1 MSYVTT
7 RHCTSSDVAPAQDFG
22 GLKSNPQMEEDLQV
36 KTVWNSYLMAFFFS
50 ADRDVSS
57 WLCKVTDCIS
67 FDVHTKAV
75 RLLFFELINSFFVN
89 SSN

>member
-36 KTVWNSYLMAFFFS
+36 TTVWNSYLMAFFFS
-50 ADRDVSS
+50 AERDVSS
-57 WLCKVTDCIS
+57 WLCRVTDCVS
-67 FDVHTKAV
+67 FDVHTKAA
-75 RLLFFELINSFFVN
+75 RQYFLNQLIYFFCQFL
-89 SSN
+89 